1 MGMPCARLPRFNW
14 RHDKYKQLL
23 ERKNGEKILG
33 AASNV
38 TIYSGSLIWRNE
50 MVQQMTVLIRGS
62 PDFYTGA
69 LAKKIISNG

>member
-33 AASNV
+33 AA
-38 TIYSGSLIWRNE
+38 
-50 MVQQMTVLIRGS
+50 
-62 PDFYTGA
+62 
-69 LAKKIISNG
+69 